1 MDTNPTN
8 FVSDVISFDIFS
20 DETATNDLDIVDT
33 LTQEEAEEIAN
44 VVSVLDNVNSR
55 ELIDFCSQENT
66 LRHKGIDDSELDR
79 LAGKN
84 SAIMTIYQTKWARA
98 VMKDK

>member
-1 MDTNPTN
+1 MDAHETN
-8 FVSDVISFDIFS
+8 FVSKVISFDIFS
-20 DETATNDLDIVDT
+20 DETVTNDIDIVDT

-55 ELIDFCSQENT
+55 ELMDFSSQENT
-66 LRHKGIDDSELDR
+66 LPHKGIDDSELDR
-79 LAGKN
+79 LASKN
-84 SAIMTIYQTKWARA
+84 SVITTVYQTKWART